1 MEGSRLECTSE
12 TMLWGQK
19 KRTKF
24 YNIIIMPDFLAS
36 ILHMLVSPLKSTGV
50 KLLKQNYVILLTV
63 TTLKFPP

>member
-1 MEGSRLECTSE
+1 MGAK
-12 TMLWGQK
+12 K

-36 ILHMLVSPLKSTGV
+36 ILPVLVSPLKSTGV